1 MMQHGFDPVYQFMGH
16 YVMALLYECTATL
29 WITIELISERGAEL
43 WLTRTDVGQCKVE
56 PPARD
61 APHNA
66 SVNPDPPCVLRE
78 GLHADRLYIILL
90 M

>member
-1 MMQHGFDPVYQFMGH
+1 MGH

-29 WITIELISERGAEL
+29 WIIIELISERGAEH

-66 SVNPDPPCVLRE
+66 SETLTHHVYCGRDCMRI
-78 GLHADRLYIILL
+78 GYTSLY
-90 M
+90 

>member
-1 MMQHGFDPVYQFMGH
+1 MGH
-16 YVMALLYECTATL
+16 YLMALLYEFTACL
-29 WITIELISERGAEL
+29 CITIEIFSERDADP
-43 WLTRTDVGQCKVE
+43 WLTRNDVFHCKVE

-78 GLHADRLYIILL
+78 GLHAARLYIILL